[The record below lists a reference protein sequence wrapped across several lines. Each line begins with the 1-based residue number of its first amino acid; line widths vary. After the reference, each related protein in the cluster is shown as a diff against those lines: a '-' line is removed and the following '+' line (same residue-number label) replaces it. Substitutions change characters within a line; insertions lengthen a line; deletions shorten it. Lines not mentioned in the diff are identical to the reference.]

1 MVFGAVFNAVKALK
15 MCPFLQSV
23 SKAVNVKLFEE
34 QKLTNMKT
42 QNNTFGVI
50 FYLRKYKTTTDGKA
64 PIYARIT
71 VNGSRVDVSVKRTI
85 EPENWNEGRG
95 MVKGNKNEILRLK
108 NFLEQFRSGIV
119 ECYQELLLQKKFI
132 TAELIKSKFTGEDQ
146 ADYTIC
152 KLMDYHNQEEKQT
165 LEPGTMKNYFT
176 TQKYIK
182 EFIGKRFKTND
193 KYLSEL
199 NYKFITDFEYYLRNL
214 TPNQKGQKLLGN
226 NGIMKHLERLC
237 KMVNLAVRLEW
248 LNRNPFEAYQL
259 KFDKVERQYLT
270 KEELAKIEKKNF
282 HIVRLQIVRDLF
294 IFSCYT
300 GLAYIDVFN
309 LTPANLI
316 TKSQDNHWIVTKR
329 QKTNTSVKI
338 PLLPKAL
345 AIVEKY
351 QNHPI
356 AVSTGKLLPTFSN
369 QKLNSYLKEIAD
381 MCDITKPLT
390 FHIARHTFATT
401 VTLTNGVP
409 IETVSKLLGHTK
421 LTTTQIYA
429 KVIESKISDD
439 MAILKTKL
447 QA

>member
-1 MVFGAVFNAVKALK
+1 M
-15 MCPFLQSV
+15 S
-23 SKAVNVKLFEE
+23 
-34 QKLTNMKT
+34 TT
-42 QNNTFGVI
+42 NNTFGVA
-50 FYLRKYKTTTDGKA
+50 FYLKKQKTTHAGKS

-71 VNGSRVDVSVKRTI
+71 VNGRRIEISVKRSI
-85 EPENWNEGRG
+85 EENNWNATKG
-95 MVKGNKNEILRLK
+95 MAKGSREETVKLNKYLD
-108 NFLEQFRSGIV
+108 QFKAGIIGS
-119 ECYQELLLQKKFI
+119 YQQLLLQKKFI
-132 TAELIKSKFTGEDQ
+132 TAELLKEKVTGSDQSEFTL
-146 ADYTIC
+146 C
-152 KLMDYHNQEEKQT
+152 KLMEYHNAEQSHV
-165 LEPGTMKNYFT
+165 LEPGTMKNYYT

-182 EFIGKRFKTND
+182 EFIKERFKTSD

-199 NYKFITDFEYYLRNL
+199 SYKFITDFDYYLRNR
-214 TPNQKGQKLLGN
+214 TPEKGQKGLNN
-226 NGIMKHLERLC
+226 NGLMKHIERFC

-248 LNRNPFEAYQL
+248 LDRNPFHAYQL
-259 KFDKVERQYLT
+259 RFEKVEREYLT
-270 KEELAKIEKKNF
+270 KDELARIEAKKFN
-282 HIVRLQIVRDLF
+282 IVRLQVVKDLF

-316 TKSQDNHWIVTKR
+316 EKSKNNLWISTNRK
-329 QKTNTSVKI
+329 KTNEPVRV

-351 QNHPI
+351 KGHPQ
-356 AVSTGKLLPTFSN
+356 ALAEGKVLPTLSN

-409 IETVSKLLGHTK
+409 IETVSKLLGHSK

-429 KVIESKISDD
+429 KVIESKINDD
-439 MAILKTKL
+439 MAQLSKRL

>member
-1 MVFGAVFNAVKALK
+1 
-15 MCPFLQSV
+15 
-23 SKAVNVKLFEE
+23 
-34 QKLTNMKT
+34 MKT
-42 QNNTFGVI
+42 VNNTFGVI
-50 FYLRKYKTTTDGKA
+50 FYLRKYKATTGGKA

-71 VNGSRVDVSVKRTI
+71 VNGSRIDISVKRSI
-85 EPENWNEGRG
+85 DPDNWNANKG
-95 MVKGNKNEILRLK
+95 MAKGSREEIIKLNNYLQK
-108 NFLEQFRSGIV
+108 YRSAIV
-119 ECYQELLLQKKFI
+119 ESYQELLLKKKLV
-132 TAELIKSKFTGEDQ
+132 TAELVKNKFSGEDQ
-146 ADYTIC
+146 AEFTLC
-152 KLMDYHNQEEKQT
+152 KLMEFHNREQAQV
-165 LEPGTMKNYFT
+165 LAQGTMKNYYT

-182 EFIGKRFKTND
+182 EYIRERFHTGD

-199 NYKFITDFEYYLRNL
+199 SYKFIIDFESYLRNR
-214 TPNQKGQKLLGN
+214 TPEKGQKALNN
-226 NGIMKHLERLC
+226 NGLMKHLERFC

-248 LNRNPFEAYQL
+248 LDRNPFQAYQL
-259 KFDKVERQYLT
+259 KFDKVEREYLT
-270 KEELAKIEKKNF
+270 KVELARIEDKHFN
-282 HIVRLQIVRDLF
+282 IVRLQVVKDLF

-316 TKSQDNHWIVTKR
+316 EKTENNIWLMTSR
-329 QKTNTSVKI
+329 QKSNEPVKM

-345 AIVEKY
+345 SIIEKY
-351 QNHPI
+351 KGHPQAI
-356 AVSTGKLLPTFSN
+356 AEGKVLPTLSN

-429 KVIESKISDD
+429 KVIESKLGED
-439 MAILKTKL
+439 MAMLAIRLGS
-447 QA
+447 

>member
-1 MVFGAVFNAVKALK
+1 M
-15 MCPFLQSV
+15 
-23 SKAVNVKLFEE
+23 KAV
-34 QKLTNMKT
+34 
-42 QNNTFGVI
+42 NNTFGVI
-50 FYLRKYKTTTDGKA
+50 FYLRKYKATQDGKT

-71 VNGSRVDVSVKRTI
+71 VNGSRIDLSVKRNI
-85 EPENWNEGRG
+85 ESGNWNANKG
-95 MVKGNKNEILRLK
+95 MAKGSREEIVRLN

-119 ECYQELLLQKKFI
+119 ESYQILLLQKKLI
-132 TAELIKSKFTGEDQ
+132 TAELVKNKFIGEDQ
-146 ADYTIC
+146 ADFTLC
-152 KLMDYHNQEEKQT
+152 KLMDYHNNEQT
-165 LEPGTMKNYFT
+165 QVLEPGTMKNYYT

-182 EFIGKRFKTND
+182 EFIKYRFKTSD

-199 NYKFITDFEYYLRNL
+199 TYKFITDFEYYLRNRK
-214 TPNQKGQKLLGN
+214 PEKGQKALQT
-226 NGIMKHLERLC
+226 NGVMKHLERFC

-248 LNRNPFEAYQL
+248 IERNPFHAYQL
-259 KFDKVERQYLT
+259 KFEKVERDYLT
-270 KEELAKIEKKNF
+270 KEELARIEDKEF
-282 HIVRLQIVRDLF
+282 HIVRLQVVKDLF

-300 GLAYIDVFN
+300 GLAYIDVYN

-316 TKSQDNHWIVTKR
+316 EKSGNKIWIMTNR
-329 QKTNTSVKI
+329 QKTNEPVRV

-351 QNHPI
+351 KGHPQ
-356 AVSTGKLLPTFSN
+356 ALADGKVLPTLSN

-421 LTTTQIYA
+421 LSTTQIYA
-429 KVIESKISDD
+429 KVIEGKISDD
-439 MAILKTKL
+439 MAVLSAKL
-447 QA
+447 QT

>member
-1 MVFGAVFNAVKALK
+1 
-15 MCPFLQSV
+15 
-23 SKAVNVKLFEE
+23 
-34 QKLTNMKT
+34 MKT

-50 FYLRKYKTTTDGKA
+50 FYLRKYKATNDGKT

-71 VNGSRVDVSVKRTI
+71 VNGHRTDVSVKRSI
-85 EPENWNEGRG
+85 DPDNWNANKG
-95 MVKGNKNEILRLK
+95 MAKGSKEEIVKLNNY
-108 NFLEQFRSGIV
+108 LEQYRSGIV
-119 ECYQELLLQKKFI
+119 ESYQQLLLQKKLI
-132 TAELIKSKFTGEDQ
+132 TAELVKDKFTGEDQ
-146 ADYTIC
+146 AAFTLC
-152 KLMDYHNQEEKQT
+152 KLMEYHNSEQAQV

-176 TQKYIK
+176 TQKYLK
-182 EFIGKRFKTND
+182 AFIRERFNTND

-199 NYKFITDFEYYLRNL
+199 SYKFITDFEYYLRNRK
-214 TPNQKGQKLLGN
+214 PEKGQKALEN
-226 NGIMKHLERLC
+226 NGLMKHLERFC

-248 LNRNPFEAYQL
+248 IDRNPFHAYQL
-259 KFDKVERQYLT
+259 KFDKVEREYLT
-270 KEELAKIEKKNF
+270 KDELARIENKYFN
-282 HIVRLQIVRDLF
+282 IVRLQVVKDLF
-294 IFSCYT
+294 VFSCYT

-316 TKSQDNHWIVTKR
+316 EKSENNIWLMTNR
-329 QKTNTSVKI
+329 QKTNTAVKV

-345 AIVEKY
+345 AIIEKY
-351 QNHPI
+351 KGHPQ
-356 AVSTGKLLPTFSN
+356 ALAEGKLLPTLSN

-429 KVIESKISDD
+429 KVIESKLGDD
-439 MAILKTKL
+439 MARLRERL
-447 QA
+447 NG